1 MQPLLPQFLRLHFHF
16 LHHHLYNRHLV
27 ASLITT
33 TEIAPFV
40 FCLFE
45 KGMLIKRGTTTARA
59 TSVIHPRLGIT
70 GTPRRRG
77 LRHLRSSGLEG
88 KIKGMMAAKGV
99 PKEDLDLGIE
109 RSGRRIGMNVGVVVV
124 VSAEREWAGRLR
136 SYSDGKAEIV

>member
-16 LHHHLYNRHLV
+16 LHHRLHNRHLV
-27 ASLITT
+27 ASPITT

-40 FCLFE
+40 FCLFK
-45 KGMLIKRGTTTARA
+45 KGILIKKRTTTARA
-59 TSVIHPRLGIT
+59 TSVIHPRLRIT

-77 LRHLRSSGLEG
+77 LRHLCSSGLEG

-109 RSGRRIGMNVGVVVV
+109 GSGRRIWMNVGAVVVV
-124 VSAEREWAGRLR
+124 NAEREWAGRLR
-136 SYSDGKAEIV
+136 SYSDAKAERV